1 MRFLIIFIIITI
13 LTIMG
18 SIDAYNY
25 FEKSKEI
32 LRDKRT
38 TKIIE
43 EQTPNTNFNIIK
55 PVNSNQL

>member
-1 MRFLIIFIIITI
+1 
-13 LTIMG
+13 MG